1 MREREGSLSELGE
14 QSFPL
19 SLDVVRARIFYLAS
33 DIEPVS
39 APAAMLLR
47 AVADAIEDTDRAE
60 AIAVTVHSN
69 GAAEN
74 LLSQVTEM
82 RALGSRPRDVAPV
95 VERRLGVV
103 GSQSLFKR

>member
-1 MREREGSLSELGE
+1 MSELGE

-39 APAAMLLR
+39 PPAAMLLR
-47 AVADAIEDTDRAE
+47 AVADAIEDTDPAE
-60 AIAVTVHSN
+60 AITASAPSNDAVESV
-69 GAAEN
+69 
-74 LLSQVTEM
+74 LSQVTDL
-82 RALGSRPRDVAPV
+82 RTLGSRARDAVPI